1 MVANSPLYLLHI
13 TFKID
18 NQNLLSDQIKNFF
31 QINLSILITRFLDNV
46 WIIIIGRSYMFI
58 TSGSWKVDSFKRIT
72 ISIKLIAKTV
82 LWSYFVIG
90 TGHHTSLIV
99 NLQHWTLT
107 IFWACVFI
115 SRNFS
120 IHSFLTSKIF
130 DNLVYKKKYLSQIN
144 IHKHWHLWKLTY
156 IIVSVKVW
164 LAYIF
169 HWIMKNIPQGWETW
183 LENHQECHLKKNDI
197 KILCSTSVNFH
208 EKCVSTSLS

>member
-1 MVANSPLYLLHI
+1 MFEYHREKLHVYHFWKLKGKLI
-13 TFKID
+13 QKGYNKKNWNQQQTVELKI
-18 NQNLLSDQIKNFF
+18 
-31 QINLSILITRFLDNV
+31 
-46 WIIIIGRSYMFI
+46 Y
-58 TSGSWKVDSFKRIT
+58 

-90 TGHHTSLIV
+90 TGHHTSLVV

-120 IHSFLTSKIF
+120 MHSFLTSKIF

-164 LAYIF
+164 LAYVF

-197 KILCSTSVNFH
+197 KILCSTSINFH

>member
-58 TSGSWKVDSFKRIT
+58 TSGSWKVDSFKRVT

-120 IHSFLTSKIF
+120 MHSFLTSKIF
-130 DNLVYKKKYLSQIN
+130 DNLVYKKKYLSKIN
-144 IHKHWHLWKLTY
+144 THKYWHLWMLTY

-164 LAYIF
+164 LAYVF

-183 LENHQECHLKKNDI
+183 LENHQECHLKKNYI

>member
-31 QINLSILITRFLDNV
+31 QINLSILITCFLDNV

-58 TSGSWKVDSFKRIT
+58 TSGSWKVDSFKRVT

-120 IHSFLTSKIF
+120 MHSFLTSKIF

-164 LAYIF
+164 LAYVF

-197 KILCSTSVNFH
+197 KILCSTSINFH

>member
-58 TSGSWKVDSFKRIT
+58 TSGSWKVDSFKRVT

-120 IHSFLTSKIF
+120 MHSFLTSKIF
-130 DNLVYKKKYLSQIN
+130 DNLVYKKKISLWNKYSQTLTSLN
-144 IHKHWHLWKLTY
+144 AHIHHSKCQGL
-156 IIVSVKVW
+156 VSIRIS
-164 LAYIF
+164 L
-169 HWIMKNIPQGWETW
+169 N
-183 LENHQECHLKKNDI
+183 
-197 KILCSTSVNFH
+197 H
-208 EKCVSTSLS
+208 EKHTTRMRNLIGKPPRVPP

>member
-31 QINLSILITRFLDNV
+31 QINLSIFITRFLDNV

-58 TSGSWKVDSFKRIT
+58 TSGSWKVESFKRVT

-99 NLQHWTLT
+99 NLKHWTLT

-120 IHSFLTSKIF
+120 MHSFLTSKIF
-130 DNLVYKKKYLSQIN
+130 DNLVYKKKISLWNKYSQTLTSLN
-144 IHKHWHLWKLTY
+144 AHIHHSKCQGL
-156 IIVSVKVW
+156 VSIRIS
-164 LAYIF
+164 L
-169 HWIMKNIPQGWETW
+169 N
-183 LENHQECHLKKNDI
+183 
-197 KILCSTSVNFH
+197 H
-208 EKCVSTSLS
+208 EKHTTRMRNLIGKPPRVPP

>member
-1 MVANSPLYLLHI
+1 MPTFEPFNSQDVVAYSPLYLLHI

-31 QINLSILITRFLDNV
+31 QINLSIFITRFLDNV

-58 TSGSWKVDSFKRIT
+58 TSGSWKVDSFKRVT

-120 IHSFLTSKIF
+120 MHSFLTSKIF
-130 DNLVYKKKYLSQIN
+130 DNLVYKKKISLWNKYSQTLTSLN
-144 IHKHWHLWKLTY
+144 AHIHHSKCQGL
-156 IIVSVKVW
+156 VSIRIS
-164 LAYIF
+164 L
-169 HWIMKNIPQGWETW
+169 N
-183 LENHQECHLKKNDI
+183 
-197 KILCSTSVNFH
+197 H
-208 EKCVSTSLS
+208 EKHTTRMRNLIGKPPRVPP

>member
-58 TSGSWKVDSFKRIT
+58 TSGSWKVDSFKRVT

-120 IHSFLTSKIF
+120 MHSFLTSKIF
-130 DNLVYKKKYLSQIN
+130 DNLVYKKKYLFEIN
-144 IHKHWHLWKLTY
+144 THKHWRLWMLTY

-164 LAYIF
+164 LAYVF

>member
-58 TSGSWKVDSFKRIT
+58 TSGSWKVDSFKRVT

-120 IHSFLTSKIF
+120 MHSFLTSKIF

-164 LAYIF
+164 LAYVF

-197 KILCSTSVNFH
+197 KILCSTSINFH